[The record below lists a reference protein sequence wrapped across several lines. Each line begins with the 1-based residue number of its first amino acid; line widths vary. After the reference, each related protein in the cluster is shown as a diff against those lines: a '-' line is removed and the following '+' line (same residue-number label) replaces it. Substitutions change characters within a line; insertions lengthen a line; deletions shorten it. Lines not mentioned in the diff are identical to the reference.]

1 MNNVA
6 NNLISAIGIVF
17 LIILTLFMFSIL
29 VEYVRFLWIRHKT
42 NKLLR
47 KIFEEYKEK
56 DILETEDI
64 DELTNKVEE
73 VLKKNGCELK
83 DMSIEE
89 KND

>member
-17 LIILTLFMFSIL
+17 LIILTLFMFSLL
-29 VEYVRFLWIRHKT
+29 VEYIRFLWIRHKT

-56 DILETEDI
+56 DISETEDI

-83 DMSIEE
+83 DMSIDE
-89 KND
+89 KKE